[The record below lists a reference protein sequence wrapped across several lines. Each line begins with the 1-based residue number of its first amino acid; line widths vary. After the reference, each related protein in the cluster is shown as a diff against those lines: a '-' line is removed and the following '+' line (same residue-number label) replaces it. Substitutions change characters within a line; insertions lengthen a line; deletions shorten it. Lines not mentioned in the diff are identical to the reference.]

1 MERSRK
7 VKILMSVFFM
17 FFLLG
22 FAIVYLYLNRS
33 TEEVL
38 GVKEDVREEV
48 IEINGVP
55 KIVSLPPMFAVAG
68 ELYEYFPK
76 VMDSDT
82 DVNSLT
88 LELVSAPEWL
98 SLGLNNVVSGY
109 VPVDAVGYTVNFVLR
124 VSDGYNS
131 SDQDNYIL
139 IVDANEI

>member
-1 MERSRK
+1 M
-7 VKILMSVFFM
+7 
-17 FFLLG
+17 LL
-22 FAIVYLYLNRS
+22 V
-33 TEEVL
+33 
-38 GVKEDVREEV
+38 
-48 IEINGVP
+48 
-55 KIVSLPPMFAVAG
+55 
-68 ELYEYFPK
+68 K